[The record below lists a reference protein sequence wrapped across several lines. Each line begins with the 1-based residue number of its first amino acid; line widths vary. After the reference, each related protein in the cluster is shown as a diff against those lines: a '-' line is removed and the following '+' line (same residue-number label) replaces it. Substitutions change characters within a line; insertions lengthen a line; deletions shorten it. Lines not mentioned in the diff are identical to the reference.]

1 MDPLTLCRRMAFAA
15 CLCTSLALRAT
26 PSPARTIELVLDASG
41 SMAARLP
48 SGERKIDA
56 AKKAVTDILA
66 GLPVA
71 DAVALRVYGHQSETA
86 RRDCLDTALL
96 VPFGPAGQSRPA
108 ATTALADVAPRG
120 YTPITYALKRAAE
133 DFKGLPAGPHRIVLI
148 SDGKET
154 CPGDPCA
161 LAAALAKADAELVI
175 HVVGFAVDAAAGSQ
189 LQCIAEATGGTYHG
203 AQNAA
208 ELAAA
213 LAQTTVREPPQPAPA
228 ARTISLPRNDPGTLT
243 LVGANL
249 AGHAVTNAD
258 TNAQVATLSQ
268 TGSTATLPAGIYT
281 VAVGK
286 VVWKSIVVKPGQTT
300 TLRLARL
307 GVQGASS
314 SGHAILDP
322 ETGEKMAAVSAT
334 GSSTALMPGRYL
346 VAFGQTRWPVEL
358 VQGQQLTLTPG
369 LVTVR
374 GAPVSGW
381 PLVMAD
387 GSPAATVSATQG
399 TVALPPGD
407 YVLDTPAG
415 KVPFS
420 LKEGD
425 RLDIK

>member
-1 MDPLTLCRRMAFAA
+1 
-15 CLCTSLALRAT
+15 
-26 PSPARTIELVLDASG
+26 
-41 SMAARLP
+41 MAARLP

-86 RRDCLDTALL
+86 RRDCQDTALL
-96 VPFGPAGQSRPA
+96 VPFGPADQTRPA
-108 ATTALADVAPRG
+108 AAATLAGVAPRG
-120 YTPITYALKRAAE
+120 YTPITHALQRAAE
-133 DFKGLPAGPHRIVLI
+133 DFKGRPAGPRRIILV

-161 LAAALAKADAELVI
+161 LAVALARADADLVI
-175 HVVGFAVDAAAGSQ
+175 HVVGFAVDAAAGAQ
-189 LQCIAEATGGTYHG
+189 LQCIAEATGGAYHE

-213 LAQTTVREPPQPAPA
+213 LAQTTVQPAGPAPA
-228 ARTISLPRNDPGTLT
+228 ARTIARPRNEPGTLT

-258 TNAQVATLSQ
+258 ANTQVATLSQ
-268 TGSTATLPAGIYT
+268 TGSTARLPAGIYT

-286 VVWKSIVVKPGQTT
+286 AVWKSIVVKPGQTT

-307 GVQGASS
+307 GVQDASS
-314 SGHAILDP
+314 SGHDILDP
-322 ETGEKMAAVSAT
+322 ETGEEMASVSAT

-358 VQGQQLTLTPG
+358 VQGQQRTLTPG